1 MANNRPDVILD
12 THILFSTPRDLVNGT
27 GGDREVS
34 LCVLY
39 IIIQIKTSFFL
50 LWQSLSSCPIKH
62 FKESLY
68 GWVSQW
74 WEDAEH
80 HEDHTINV
88 TQMSVVNTRAVK
100 ITLINNTAMRS
111 HRGTPARHFIST
123 NIKYSSSPSHHTI
136 NLIGHP
142 LWWSLFVSQ
151 FYRLKSFSFITL
163 YSDCNLLW
171 KDTDQIIFL
180 AQISACALNI
190 K

>member
-1 MANNRPDVILD
+1 MANNRPGPMSSWIRTFYSQHRGIWATVPGVTGRCLYVCFIS
-12 THILFSTPRDLVNGT
+12 LFRSKQV
-27 GGDREVS
+27 
-34 LCVLY
+34 
-39 IIIQIKTSFFL
+39 FL

-111 HRGTPARHFIST
+111 HRGTPAKHFIST

-151 FYRLKSFSFITL
+151 FCRLKSFSFITL
-163 YSDCNLLW
+163 FWL
-171 KDTDQIIFL
+171 
-180 AQISACALNI
+180 
-190 K
+190 

>member
-1 MANNRPDVILD
+1 MANNRPGPMSSWIR
-12 THILFSTPRDLVNGT
+12 TFYREHHGT
-27 GGDREVS
+27 RATVPGLTGR
-34 LCVLY
+34 CALY
-39 IIIQIKTSFFL
+39 HYSDQNKFFFL
-50 LWQSLSSCPIKH
+50 LWQSLGSCPIKH

-74 WEDAEH
+74 WEDAEP

-100 ITLINNTAMRS
+100 ITLINNTAMRT

-142 LWWSLFVSQ
+142 LRWSIFVSQ
-151 FYRLKSFSFITL
+151 FCGLKSFSF
-163 YSDCNLLW
+163 NLKFWL
-171 KDTDQIIFL
+171 
-180 AQISACALNI
+180 
-190 K
+190 